1 MLYRSNFIRLILIK
15 LEILVKVKYIL
26 YKFLFGLLGYLG
38 LVWLLENILLV
49 VVVVVVGVVVGLVEG
64 IFFVIGLYFEGLGG
78 VLVGFGYIMFG
89 LLWI

>member
-1 MLYRSNFIRLILIK
+1 MLYRSSFIRLILIR
-15 LEILVKVKYIL
+15 LEILIKVKYNL

-49 VVVVVVGVVVGLVEG
+49 VVVVGVVVGLVEG
-64 IFFVIGLYFEGLGG
+64 IFFVIGLYFVGLGG

>member
-1 MLYRSNFIRLILIK
+1 MLYRSNFIRLILIR
-15 LEILVKVKYIL
+15 LEILIKVKYNL

-38 LVWLLENILLV
+38 LVWLLENILL
-49 VVVVVVGVVVGLVEG
+49 VVVVVGVVVGLVEG

>member
-1 MLYRSNFIRLILIK
+1 MLYRSNFIRLILIR
-15 LEILVKVKYIL
+15 LEILIKVKYNL

-38 LVWLLENILLV
+38 FVWLLENILL
-49 VVVVVVGVVVGLVEG
+49 VVVVVGVVVGLVEG
-64 IFFVIGLYFEGLGG
+64 IFFVIGLYFVGLGG

>member
-15 LEILVKVKYIL
+15 LEILVKVKYNL

-38 LVWLLENILLV
+38 LVWLLENILL
-49 VVVVVVGVVVGLVEG
+49 VVVVVGVVVGLVEG

>member
-1 MLYRSNFIRLILIK
+1 MLYRSNFIRLILIR
-15 LEILVKVKYIL
+15 LEILIKVKYNL
-26 YKFLFGLLGYLG
+26 YKFLFGLFGYLG
-38 LVWLLENILLV
+38 LVWLLENILL

-64 IFFVIGLYFEGLGG
+64 IFFVIGLYFVGLGG

>member
-1 MLYRSNFIRLILIK
+1 MYDMLYRSNFIRLILIR
-15 LEILVKVKYIL
+15 LEILIKVKYNL

-38 LVWLLENILLV
+38 FVWLLENILL

-78 VLVGFGYIMFG
+78 VLVGFG
-89 LLWI
+89 